1 MKLQMTFCAYATQAR
16 RLALAL
22 SLTVAGL
29 FAFNGQAHAQT
40 CSDNMDFGDPGSPRY
55 LSGGSG
61 SMAFRGFL
69 TGNVFGR
76 VRNGQLRDFDLRLD
90 PDVNGPN
97 GLRLMLVNYNASSSV
112 IPPTFKCA
120 PTANGAKI
128 TITRVPTAR
137 QYFHRESTSSR
148 GYADVE
154 ITFESVGPGR
164 IVVHYRHSSFSRA
177 DTTPPRPYNGR
188 IVNAVPQAGARLTIT
203 NR

>member
-1 MKLQMTFCAYATQAR
+1 
-16 RLALAL
+16 
-22 SLTVAGL
+22 
-29 FAFNGQAHAQT
+29 
-40 CSDNMDFGDPGSPRY
+40 
-55 LSGGSG
+55 
-61 SMAFRGFL
+61 MAFHGFL

-97 GLRLMLVNYNASSSV
+97 GLRLMLVNYNASPSV
-112 IPPTFKCA
+112 IPPTFRCA
-120 PTANGAKI
+120 PIANGSKI

-137 QYFHRESTSSR
+137 QYFQGDATSSR

-154 ITFESVGPGR
+154 ITFEGAGPGR
-164 IVVHYRHSSFSRA
+164 IVVSYRHSSFSRA
-177 DTTPPRPYNGR
+177 DTTPPRPYRGR